1 MNTSDNTD
9 ALGAFVAATAEID
22 AMLNLLQRLSEDHF
36 GVDPD
41 AVHWGHVGSLHHVA
55 EQLRDVCTFLMPD
68 DIEDPQVPPEATG
81 D

>member
-9 ALGAFVAATAEID
+9 ALGVFVA
-22 AMLNLLQRLSEDHF
+22 
-36 GVDPD
+36 PD